1 LSARAFFIAAGF
13 LALSTPAQ
21 GQEISLRDFGAGVS
35 VGHTSNPATFFS
47 PALCPD
53 SNPRSYRVH
62 GLIWLKERFFVSLGF
77 SHNTE
82 EPDLCFVAF
91 CGLYPPLPLGSFTS
105 RSKAVDPAI
114 RGYPFQAT
122 DLQVG
127 ARVGTPTAGL
137 RAGVGPVWFH
147 GKPLTGTVV
156 AAAATVRLLRLPV
169 ALALGMDHTFLR
181 VPYTEVEA
189 QFEDGRMVRTHLTPT
204 NSREVTR
211 VLRLGLET
219 SW

>member
-1 LSARAFFIAAGF
+1 MRIRALFMVAGF
-13 LALSTPAQ
+13 LTLSAPAL
-21 GQEISLRDFGAGVS
+21 GQEISLGDFSAGVS
-35 VGHTSNPATFFS
+35 IGHVSNPATLFS

-53 SNPRSYRVH
+53 HNPNSYRAH
-62 GLIWLKERFFVSLGF
+62 GLMRLSERLFVSLGF

-82 EPDLCFVAF
+82 EPDLCVVVTP
-91 CGLYPPLPLGSFTS
+91 GLGPLPPMGSFTS
-105 RSKAVDPAI
+105 RSKAVDPAV

-127 ARVGTPTAGL
+127 ARIGSPTAEL

-156 AAAATVRLLRLPV
+156 AAVATVRLFRLPV
-169 ALALGMDHTFLR
+169 ALALGIDHTFLR
-181 VPYTEVEA
+181 VPYTEVVN
-189 QFEDGRMVRTHLTPT
+189 QYQDRQVVSTHLTPT
-204 NSREVTR
+204 NSREVIR